1 MKLINSNIAVV
12 NSSTGLLTVLF
23 DAIKIKITLFVAFS
37 TFLGY
42 ILASGSFSFDFI
54 YPVLGI
60 FILAC
65 GSAALNQYQERD
77 YDALMKR
84 TMNRPIPSGTMKPS
98 SVLAISLALILTG
111 SVILIVK
118 TNLLTLIVGLLTLA
132 AYNYMYTPLKRKSEF
147 AIIPGSLVGALPP
160 LAGWV
165 AAGGE
170 VLNGNILLIVAY
182 FFVWQIPHFWLL
194 LLIYNN
200 DYKRAGFPVLTDKY
214 DTNKLK
220 KLIIAGVVA
229 TTAFPIVLCFTGIL
243 NYDLSAVF
251 IIMAG
256 IITSALFVKFYN
268 SESSNKTYLKYFILI
283 NLYNLLIISVF
294 SLDKL
299 ISFI

>member
-84 TMNRPIPSGTMKPS
+84 TMNRPIPSGTMKSS
-98 SVLAISLALILTG
+98 SVLAISIVLILTG
-111 SVILIVK
+111 SVILIAK
-118 TNLLTLIVGLLTLA
+118 TNLLTLVVGLLTLA

-220 KLIIAGVVA
+220 KLIIAGAVA
-229 TTAFPIVLCFTGIL
+229 TTIFPIVLCFTGIL

-256 IITSALFVKFYN
+256 ILTSVLFVKFYD

>member
-1 MKLINSNIAVV
+1 MKIVNSNIAVV
-12 NSSTGLLTVLF
+12 NSSTGLLTALF

-42 ILASGSFSFDFI
+42 VLASSSFSFDFI

-65 GSAALNQYQERD
+65 GSAALNQYQERA

-84 TMNRPIPSGTMKPS
+84 TMNRPIPSGAMKAET
-98 SVLAISLALILTG
+98 VLAISCLLILSG
-111 SVILIVK
+111 SIILITK
-118 TNLLTLIVGLLTLA
+118 TNLLTLAVGLLTLG
-132 AYNYMYTPLKRKSEF
+132 AYNFMYTPLKRKSDL

-170 VLNGNILLIVAY
+170 ILNINILLIVAY

-194 LLIYNN
+194 LLIYNS

-220 KLIIAGVVA
+220 KLIVAGAIA
-229 TTAFPIVLCFTGIL
+229 TTLLPVVICFTGIL
-243 NYDLSAVF
+243 NFDLSAVF
-251 IIMAG
+251 IIISG
-256 IITSALFVKFYN
+256 IATSALFVKFYS
-268 SESSNKTYLKYFILI
+268 SESSNKTFLKYFILI
-283 NLYNLLIISVF
+283 NLYNLLIISIF
-294 SLDKL
+294 SLDKI

>member
-1 MKLINSNIAVV
+1 MKFIDSNIAVA
-12 NSSTGLLTVLF
+12 NSSTGLLTSLF

-42 ILASGSFSFDFI
+42 ILASSSFSFDFI

-65 GSAALNQYQERD
+65 GSAALNQYQERA

-84 TMNRPIPSGTMKPS
+84 TMSRPIPSGAMKAET
-98 SVLAISLALILTG
+98 VLAIACL
-111 SVILIVK
+111 LIVSGSILLIAK
-118 TNLLTLIVGLLTLA
+118 TNLLTLSVGLLTLA
-132 AYNYMYTPLKRKSEF
+132 AYNYMYTPLKRRSEF

-170 VLNGNILLIVAY
+170 MLNVNILLIVAY

-220 KLIIAGVVA
+220 KLIVIGAVA
-229 TTAFPIVLCFTGIL
+229 TTLLPVALCFTGIL
-243 NYDLSAVF
+243 NFNLSAVS
-251 IIMAG
+251 IVLAG
-256 IITSALFVKFYN
+256 IATSLLFVKFYS
-268 SESSNKTYLKYFILI
+268 SESNNKTYLKYFILI
-283 NLYNLLIISVF
+283 NLYNLLIISIF
-294 SLDKL
+294 SLDKI